1 MHPKTSNLGGHA
13 GSRPIAGVTILS
25 PSCSLVLAVVVASLA
40 PKTFYNWA
48 LQPGPAILI
57 MSVLFGTTAYL
68 LGCHLARVLASL
80 GLLLAAMMP
89 DLVPGMPFL
98 LQASA
103 GVAMSL
109 AALLASLGMP
119 RKAAPVKVLLWLT
132 SCYIQS
138 IWIFDLLSTEQKM
151 SFFGWHGVR

>member
-1 MHPKTSNLGGHA
+1 
-13 GSRPIAGVTILS
+13 
-25 PSCSLVLAVVVASLA
+25 
-40 PKTFYNWA
+40 
-48 LQPGPAILI
+48 
-57 MSVLFGTTAYL
+57 
-68 LGCHLARVLASL
+68 
-80 GLLLAAMMP
+80 MMP

-138 IWIFDLLSTEQKM
+138 IWIFDLLSSEQKM